1 MTVNFREKAMMK
13 PANDGTR
20 VLITGASRGIGLAL
34 ARTFARHGHD
44 LVVTAR
50 SHDELKAHAAD
61 LQREQGISVHTIAAD
76 LGDPEAPTS
85 IQRELLDAGIDV
97 GILVNNAGF
106 GSHGPF
112 HEQDVGRELAMI
124 RLNIEAL
131 THLTGLFL
139 PAMVERG
146 RGGILQV
153 ASTAAFQPGPFMAVY
168 YASKAYVLHFSEAIG
183 EEVRKQGVTV
193 TTLCPGPVPTG
204 FQERAEME
212 KSGIASGA
220 VPMTS
225 AEEVAE
231 AGYRGL
237 MAGRRLV
244 IPGTMNRLGAFFVRL
259 TPRGLNARVVA
270 KLTANR

>member
-1 MTVNFREKAMMK
+1 MK

-34 ARTFARHGHD
+34 AHTFARHGHD
-44 LVVTAR
+44 LVLTAR
-50 SHDELKAHAAD
+50 SDDELKAHAVD
-61 LQREQGISVHTIAAD
+61 LEREHGIAVHTIAAD
-76 LGDPEAPTS
+76 LGDPETPPS
-85 IQRELLDAGIDV
+85 IQKELVDAGIDV

-112 HEQDVGRELAMI
+112 HEQDVGEELAMI

-131 THLTGLFL
+131 THLTALFL

-183 EEVRKQGVTV
+183 EEVRKRGVTV

-204 FQERAEME
+204 FQERAAME
-212 KSGIASGA
+212 KAGIASGA
-220 VPMTS
+220 VPMMS
-225 AEEVAE
+225 VEEVAE
-231 AGYRGL
+231 AGYRAL
-237 MAGRRLV
+237 MRGRRV
-244 IPGTMNRLGAFFVRL
+244 VVPGTMNRLGAFLVRL

-270 KLTANR
+270 KLNANR